1 MVFRGND
8 GGSFLNA
15 LTLDMSDAGAATFN
29 SNVTVGGN
37 AVITG
42 NLTVNG
48 STTTLSTTNSTIE
61 DRLIELGTGT
71 TGTPGN
77 DMGLVFERGD
87 SDNAFVGWD
96 ESTDKFIVGTG
107 SFTGASTGNLTILA
121 GDTDDNGGI
130 DFEAVL

>member
-1 MVFRGND
+1 MWF
-8 GGSFLNA
+8 
-15 LTLDMSDAGAATFN
+15 TFN

-37 AVITG
+37 VSVITG
-42 NLTVNG
+42 NLDVNG

-71 TGTPGN
+71 TGTGN

-107 SFTGASTGNLTILA
+107 SFTGVQQVT
-121 GDTDDNGGI
+121 
-130 DFEAVL
+130 